1 MRIAIIGCGVV
12 GVTAAR
18 AIRQNAAPE
27 HEVTV
32 YTDEN
37 YLYYPRP
44 RLYEVLSGEKQPQE
58 IYSYAP
64 NWYEKLGIKVQL
76 GKKIIRI
83 DTANKEIT
91 LEGGLKAK
99 YDRLLLANGA
109 HAFVPPIAGIEKKGT
124 FTLRNVEDAIAIKQ
138 YATKTRETIVIGGGL
153 LGIELADCLMKLGQK
168 VEIVE
173 IFPRLLPRQLDE
185 DGSSILEN
193 DLRNLGIGM
202 QLGVKTTEIL
212 GKEAVAG
219 VALDN
224 EKEVSG
230 ELILIS
236 AGVRSDIRLA
246 ADAGIKVNEG
256 VAVDDYLRTSA
267 GEVYAAGDV
276 LEWHKKIYG
285 LIPPAIEQARV
296 AAANMLEGEK
306 HVYNGATPFATLKI
320 AGISLTS
327 MGLVSSEGP
336 QYEEI
341 KRIDKQRGVYKKIVL
356 DQGKIVGAIL
366 LGDRKGTSTL
376 TRLMQQETDVTKYKN
391 HLLEDDF
398 DYKQIT

>member
-1 MRIAIIGCGVV
+1 
-12 GVTAAR
+12 
-18 AIRQNAAPE
+18 
-27 HEVTV
+27 
-32 YTDEN
+32 
-37 YLYYPRP
+37 
-44 RLYEVLSGEKQPQE
+44 
-58 IYSYAP
+58 
-64 NWYEKLGIKVQL
+64 
-76 GKKIIRI
+76 
-83 DTANKEIT
+83 
-91 LEGGLKAK
+91 
-99 YDRLLLANGA
+99 
-109 HAFVPPIAGIEKKGT
+109 
-124 FTLRNVEDAIAIKQ
+124 
-138 YATKTRETIVIGGGL
+138 
-153 LGIELADCLMKLGQK
+153 
-168 VEIVE
+168 
-173 IFPRLLPRQLDE
+173 
-185 DGSSILEN
+185 
-193 DLRNLGIGM
+193 M

-212 GKEAVAG
+212 GKEAVAR

-246 ADAGIKVNEG
+246 ADAGIKVNNG
-256 VAVDDYLRTSA
+256 VVVDDYLRTSA
-267 GEVYAAGDV
+267 DEVYAARDV
-276 LEWHKKIYG
+276 LEFHRKVYG
-285 LIPPAIEQARV
+285 IIPPAIEQARV

-306 HVYNGATPFATLKI
+306 HVYNGTIQSTTLKI

-327 MGLVSSEGP
+327 MGLVSPKGP

-398 DYKQIT
+398 DYRQIT